1 MSSWLKAGLIGG
13 AVLAFISLLLT
24 FFGQTVGLGCGIT
37 LLALLAFAG
46 TGALAVYWMPPI
58 REAGRAAGQ
67 GAMAAVIA
75 QVIGGIAFTIFG
87 VIQTSLVDATEV
99 LSSIDPALLDQLVE
113 MGVDIQALE
122 TMLGPA
128 GALLSGSF
136 CCVGGLIFAAILG
149 AVGGALL
156 AAIKPED

>member
-13 AVLAFISLLLT
+13 AVLAFIGLLLT
-24 FFGQTVGLGCGIT
+24 FFGQSVGLGCGFT

-46 TGALAVYWMPPI
+46 TGALTAYWMPPI

-67 GAMAAVIA
+67 GAGAAVLA
-75 QVIGGIAFTIFG
+75 QAIGGIAFTIFG
-87 VIQTSLVDATEV
+87 FIQTSLVDTADVIST
-99 LSSIDPALLDQLVE
+99 IDPALLDQMVE
-113 MGVDIQALE
+113 MGVDVQVLE
-122 TMLGPA
+122 SMLGPA

-149 AVGGALL
+149 AVGGALY
-156 AAIKPED
+156 AAIKPD

>member
-13 AVLAFISLLLT
+13 AALAFISLLLT
-24 FFGQTVGLGCGIT
+24 FFGQSVGLGCGIT

-46 TGALAVYWMPPI
+46 TGALASYWMPPI

-67 GAMAAVIA
+67 GALAAVLA

-87 VIQTSLVDATEV
+87 VIQTALVDTTEV
-99 LSSIDPALLDQLVE
+99 ISSLDPALVDQLVE

-128 GALLSGSF
+128 GALLSGSL

-149 AVGGALL
+149 AVGGALY
-156 AAIKPED
+156 AAIKPD

>member
-24 FFGQTVGLGCGIT
+24 FLGQTVGLGCGIT

-46 TGALAVYWMPPI
+46 TGALAAYWMPPV
-58 REAGRAAGQ
+58 REAGRSAGQ
-67 GAMAAVIA
+67 GAIAAVLA
-75 QVIGGIAFTIFG
+75 QVIGGIAFTLFS
-87 VIQTSLVDATEV
+87 VIQTSLVDTADVIST
-99 LSSIDPALLDQLVE
+99 IDPALLDQMVE

>member
-13 AVLAFISLLLT
+13 AVLALISLFLT
-24 FFGQTVGLGCGIT
+24 FFGQTVGLGCGIA
-37 LLALLAFAG
+37 LLALLAFAS

-67 GAMAAVIA
+67 GAIAAVLA
-75 QVIGGIAFTIFG
+75 QVIGGITFTVFG
-87 VIQTSLVDATEV
+87 VIQTSLVDTADV
-99 LSSIDPALLDQLVE
+99 ISSIDPALLDQLTE
-113 MGVDIQALE
+113 MGVEIQALE

-128 GALLSGSF
+128 GAVLSGSF

-149 AVGGALL
+149 AVGGALF

>member
-13 AVLAFISLLLT
+13 AALALISLLLT
-24 FFGQTVGLGCGIT
+24 FFGQTVGLGCGIM

-46 TGALAVYWMPPI
+46 TGALAAYWMPPI
-58 REAGRAAGQ
+58 REAGPAAGQ

-87 VIQTSLVDATEV
+87 VIQTSLVDTADV
-99 LSSIDPALLDQLVE
+99 LSTIDPALLDQLVE
-113 MGVDIQALE
+113 MGVDIQTLE

-128 GALLSGSF
+128 GALFSGSF

>member
-24 FFGQTVGLGCGIT
+24 FFGQSVGLGCGIT
-37 LLALLAFAG
+37 LLSLLAFAG
-46 TGALAVYWMPPI
+46 TGALTAYWIPPI

-67 GAMAAVIA
+67 GAIAAVLA
-75 QVIGGIAFTIFG
+75 QAIGGIAFTIFG
-87 VIQTSLVDATEV
+87 VIQTSLVNTTEV
-99 LSSIDPALLDQLVE
+99 ISSIDPALVDQLVE

-128 GALLSGSF
+128 GALLSGSL

-149 AVGGALL
+149 AVGGALY
-156 AAIKPED
+156 AAIKPD

>member
-1 MSSWLKAGLIGG
+1 MSSWLKAGLVGG
-13 AVLAFISLLLT
+13 AVLALISLLLT

-58 REAGRAAGQ
+58 REAGRSAGQ

-75 QVIGGIAFTIFG
+75 QVIGGIAFTVLG
-87 VIQTSLVDATEV
+87 VIQTSLVDTADV
-99 LSSIDPALLDQLVE
+99 LSSIDPALLDQMVE
-113 MGVDIQALE
+113 LGVDIQALE

-149 AVGGALL
+149 AVGGALF